1 MIQKNLL
8 KYDYSMKNRIIMS
21 LRFKGGNLLQKGRG
35 IGGLLRA
42 ASSLFKP
49 FFKTVGSTALKV
61 ARSDTGKAIG
71 KALKEQ
77 AISSAQNIALDTIR
91 GGNIK
96 DSLNNEVSNVRKRVA
111 DNVENMLNSPKKR
124 KVVPK
129 SKTKKKKVTYA
140 NRYSDQKNSDW
151 FTK

>member
-1 MIQKNLL
+1 
-8 KYDYSMKNRIIMS
+8 MS

-61 ARSDTGKAIG
+61 ARSNTGKAIG
-71 KALKEQ
+71 KALKKQ
-77 AISSAQNIALDTIR
+77 AISSAKNIAFDTIR
-91 GGNIK
+91 GENIQ

-111 DNVENMLNSPKKR
+111 DNVEDMLNTPKKR
-124 KVVPK
+124 KFVPK
-129 SKTKKKKVTYA
+129 SKPKKKKVTYA
-140 NRYSDQKNSDW
+140 NRYSDIKNTDW
-151 FTK
+151 FTT

>member
-1 MIQKNLL
+1 
-8 KYDYSMKNRIIMS
+8 MS
-21 LRFKGGNLLQKGRG
+21 LKFKGGNLLQKGRG

-77 AISSAQNIALDTIR
+77 AISSAQNIALDTII
-91 GGNIK
+91 GENIK

-111 DNVENMLNSPKKR
+111 DNVENMLNTPKKR

-140 NRYSDQKNSDW
+140 NRYSHLKPHYL
-151 FTK
+151 K

>member
-1 MIQKNLL
+1 
-8 KYDYSMKNRIIMS
+8 MS

-49 FFKTVGSTALKV
+49 FFKTIGGTALKV
-61 ARSDTGKAIG
+61 ARSNTGKAIG
-71 KALKEQ
+71 KALKKQ
-77 AISSAQNIALDTIR
+77 AISSAKNIAFDTIR
-91 GGNIK
+91 GENIQ

-111 DNVENMLNSPKKR
+111 DNVEDMLNTPKKR

-129 SKTKKKKVTYA
+129 SRPKKKKVTYA
-140 NRYSDQKNSDW
+140 NRYSDIKNTDW
-151 FTK
+151 FTT

>member
-1 MIQKNLL
+1 
-8 KYDYSMKNRIIMS
+8 MS

-49 FFKTVGSTALKV
+49 LFKTVGSTALKV

-77 AISSAQNIALDTIR
+77 AISSAQNIALDTMR
-91 GGNIK
+91 GENIK
-96 DSLNNEVSNVRKRVA
+96 DSLRNEASNVRKRVA
-111 DNVENMLNSPKKR
+111 DDVENMLNTPKKR
-124 KVVPK
+124 KVLPK
-129 SKTKKKKVTYA
+129 SKSKKKKISYA
-140 NRYSDQKNSDW
+140 NRFSDIKSTDW
-151 FTK
+151 FTR

>member
-1 MIQKNLL
+1 
-8 KYDYSMKNRIIMS
+8 MKNKITMS

-91 GGNIK
+91 GENIK

-111 DNVENMLNSPKKR
+111 DNVENMLNTPKKR
-124 KVVPK
+124 KVLAK

-151 FTK
+151 FTT

>member
-1 MIQKNLL
+1 
-8 KYDYSMKNRIIMS
+8 MS

-49 FFKTVGSTALKV
+49 LFKTVGSTALKV

-77 AISSAQNIALDTIR
+77 AISSAQNIALDTIK
-91 GGNIK
+91 GENIK

>member
-1 MIQKNLL
+1 
-8 KYDYSMKNRIIMS
+8 MS

-96 DSLNNEVSNVRKRVA
+96 DSLNNEVSNVRKCVA
-111 DNVENMLNSPKKR
+111 DNVENMFNAPKER

-140 NRYSDQKNSDW
+140 NRYSDVKNTDW
-151 FTK
+151 LTT

>member
-1 MIQKNLL
+1 
-8 KYDYSMKNRIIMS
+8 MS
-21 LRFKGGNLLQKGRG
+21 LKFKGGNLLQKGRG

-61 ARSDTGKAIG
+61 ARSNTGKAIG

-77 AISSAQNIALDTIR
+77 AISSAKNIAIDTIR
-91 GGNIK
+91 GENIR

-124 KVVPK
+124 KVVTK
-129 SKTKKKKVTYA
+129 SKSNKKKVTYA
-140 NRYSDQKNSDW
+140 NRYSDNKNNDW
-151 FTK
+151 LTT

>member
-1 MIQKNLL
+1 
-8 KYDYSMKNRIIMS
+8 MS

-49 FFKTVGSTALKV
+49 LFKTVGSTALKV

-151 FTK
+151 FTT

>member
-1 MIQKNLL
+1 
-8 KYDYSMKNRIIMS
+8 MS

-49 FFKTVGSTALKV
+49 FFKTVGNTALKV
-61 ARSDTGKAIG
+61 ARSNTGKAIG

-91 GGNIK
+91 GENIK
-96 DSLNNEVSNVRKRVA
+96 DSVNNEVSNVRKRVA
-111 DNVENMLNSPKKR
+111 DNVENMLNTPKKR
-124 KVVPK
+124 KVFTK
-129 SKTKKKKVTYA
+129 SKNNKKKVTYA
-140 NRYSDQKNSDW
+140 NRYSDKKNTDW
-151 FTK
+151 LTT